1 MKKLSDVLQ
10 SQSWHLGEAEPG
22 AEANISINQDQLV
35 SDLKSVI
42 SNNETYFRICIALLV
57 TIFLGCCALLYVY
70 RTNTLVMT
78 GLFTATGISF
88 AAIAPQMLSFWR
100 EKVRTDTVLILTRQ
114 LPQRETLRM
123 IQLLL
128 ANTAR

>member
-22 AEANISINQDQLV
+22 TEAQAAINQGQLI

-42 SNNETYFRICIALLV
+42 SNNETYFRICVALLV
-57 TIFLGCCALLYVY
+57 IIFLGCCALLYVY
-70 RTNTLVMT
+70 RTNTLAMT

-88 AAIAPQMLSFWR
+88 AALAPQMLSFWR
-100 EKVRTDTVLILTRQ
+100 EKVRTDTVLILARQ
-114 LPQRETLRM
+114 LPQGETLQM

-128 ANTAR
+128 ANIGR

>member
-1 MKKLSDVLQ
+1 MKKLRDVLQ
-10 SQSWHLGEAEPG
+10 SQAWHLGEAEPG
-22 AEANISINQDQLV
+22 AEAFPSINRDQLI

-42 SNNETYFRICIALLV
+42 SNNEVYFQVCIGLLLIV
-57 TIFLGCCALLYVY
+57 FLGSCVLLYVY
-70 RTNTLVMT
+70 RTKTLIMT

-100 EKVRTDTVLILTRQ
+100 EKVRTDTVLILARQ
-114 LPQRETLRM
+114 LSPGETLQM

-128 ANTAR
+128 ANTGQ